1 MTVVYIDS
9 LFLLNFV
16 VNYLLLLAAAK
27 LSGEPLR
34 RLRMAGGAALGAAY
48 AAAVFFPHMGFL
60 LHPLCKLGAAVLM
73 LAAAFGG
80 SKRLLR
86 VSLVFFA
93 VAAAF
98 GGGIFALELLGGQGL
113 TLRNGIFYSA
123 MDLRL
128 ILLSAAVC

>member
-48 AAAVFFPHMGFL
+48 AAAVFFPTWVFCSIRCASWGL
-60 LHPLCKLGAAVLM
+60 PSSCWPPPLAGAS
-73 LAAAFGG
+73 GCCG
-80 SKRLLR
+80 
-86 VSLVFFA
+86 
-93 VAAAF
+93 
-98 GGGIFALELLGGQGL
+98 
-113 TLRNGIFYSA
+113 
-123 MDLRL
+123 
-128 ILLSAAVC
+128 